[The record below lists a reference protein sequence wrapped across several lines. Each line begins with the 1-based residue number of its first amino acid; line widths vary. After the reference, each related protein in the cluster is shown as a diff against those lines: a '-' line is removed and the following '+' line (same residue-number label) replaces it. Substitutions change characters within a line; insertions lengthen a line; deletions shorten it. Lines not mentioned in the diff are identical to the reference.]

1 MKNEIFK
8 QFDINYKK
16 IRNYCY
22 KRLNE
27 YKNEFSR
34 TSSENEEKKTEK
46 ENEGIK
52 IKQNE
57 TPIIFKRKVEQNSSN
72 DIENRIPTN
81 YIKSNYDNYK
91 YNLGIDN
98 DNTEK
103 SIIKNP
109 SRTNCEI
116 PFKKIFKEDIK
127 KIDKKELFNFFYK
140 YLEFNIPID
149 VIRKRRE
156 EKKILHKENLNYNMN
171 NINRVLP
178 GVNKNEYNFHNS
190 MLNLQNNSN
199 NILDFFKINEQ
210 EQKYNQLL
218 QNGLLSLLNNQNVNN
233 YLQDTLLNNS
243 LNNYDSITNFN
254 QFNLLNNNINYFGNN
269 INDSY
274 LINNNII
281 NIIQAQNNINNI
293 SIINNQDEYSITLKS
308 KTNDPS
314 IEKITKIEIET
325 FFVKDNSESS
335 QQINENSK
343 DEKIKKRINLNDLF
357 NGKEKRTVVR
367 LEPIPHHYSSSGII
381 KLLDCYLKI
390 ERGKNQRI
398 YKALYVPLCKDMGK
412 NLGYCFVMMVKPK
425 YVIDFYNVFNGKIFG
440 KKICKKPCKITWA
453 DIQGEELLNPTEED
467 PFNKPII
474 FKDIIN
480 EEADYLNNYFNFN

>member
-1 MKNEIFK
+1 MKNEISE
-8 QFDINYKK
+8 QFDIIDIKK
-16 IRNYCY
+16 IRNYYY

-27 YKNEFSR
+27 YK
-34 TSSENEEKKTEK
+34 K

-52 IKQNE
+52 IKQNKVA
-57 TPIIFKRKVEQNSSN
+57 INFKRIYEQNSSN
-72 DIENRIPTN
+72 NTENRIPN
-81 YIKSNYDNYK
+81 DYIKSNYDNYK
-91 YNLGIDN
+91 YNLGINN

-103 SIIKNP
+103 PILKNP
-109 SRTNCEI
+109 SKTNYEI

-127 KIDKKELFNFFYK
+127 KIDKEELKYNDYKEIEKFS
-140 YLEFNIPID
+140 IP
-149 VIRKRRE
+149 VKQIRERTE
-156 EKKILHKENLNYNMN
+156 ENKMLQNEKLNYNMN
-171 NINRVLP
+171 NINQVFP
-178 GVNKNEYNFHNS
+178 GVNKNEYNSHNS
-190 MLNLQNNSN
+190 VFNLQNNSN

-218 QNGLLSLLNNQNVNN
+218 QSGLLSLLNSQNVNN
-233 YLQDTLLNNS
+233 YLLDTLINNS
-243 LNNYDSITNFN
+243 INNNDSINNFN
-254 QFNLLNNNINYFGNN
+254 QFNLLNNNINCFENN
-269 INDSY
+269 IYDSY

-281 NIIQAQNNINNI
+281 NILQAQNNINNI

-314 IEKITKIEIET
+314 IEKITKIKIEI
-325 FFVKDNSESS
+325 FFVKDNSEAS

-343 DEKIKKRINLNDLF
+343 NENIKNIINLNDLF

-367 LEPIPHHYSSSGII
+367 LEPIPHHYSSYGII

-398 YKALYVPLCKDMGK
+398 YKALYVPLCKDMRK

-453 DIQGEELLNPTEED
+453 DIKGEELLNPTEED

-480 EEADYLNNYFNFN
+480 EEGDYLKNYFNFN